1 MIQYVDIDHFKCFTL
16 HRINLSHITVLA
28 GANSAGKSSVIQSL
42 LLSRVAFER
51 LQAVN
56 FDPSIPVSIPL
67 NGEYLLSLGNSQE
80 VFNRDEGENFLH
92 FRFVGIANESI
103 QFVLRGDYI
112 EDSVYD
118 LLIDPLL
125 PPFELGN
132 LSLFSSQFHY
142 LNAERIGPRLKYEAS
157 SFTHPTVGFQ
167 GEYSAQILSDKNVK
181 VDQERHRADNL
192 PPTLLAQTRAWM
204 EFIVPGV
211 SIDDANLIGKLKTAE
226 VSFSKSSPTN
236 VGFGVSYVLPIVLAG
251 LIAPKGCMLIV
262 ENPEA
267 HLHPSGQSRI
277 GQFLARVAA
286 SGVQVI
292 VETHSEHII
301 NGIRVATL
309 DGTLKPADALVNF
322 FARTIDGKP
331 NVTSIHFTPK
341 GDLDQWP
348 RDFFDQQQQDFAR
361 LIRLKNQQ
369 QNN

>member
-125 PPFELGN
+125 PPL
-132 LSLFSSQFHY
+132 
-142 LNAERIGPRLKYEAS
+142 
-157 SFTHPTVGFQ
+157 
-167 GEYSAQILSDKNVK
+167 
-181 VDQERHRADNL
+181 
-192 PPTLLAQTRAWM
+192 
-204 EFIVPGV
+204 
-211 SIDDANLIGKLKTAE
+211 
-226 VSFSKSSPTN
+226 
-236 VGFGVSYVLPIVLAG
+236 
-251 LIAPKGCMLIV
+251 
-262 ENPEA
+262 
-267 HLHPSGQSRI
+267 
-277 GQFLARVAA
+277 RV
-286 SGVQVI
+286 
-292 VETHSEHII
+292 
-301 NGIRVATL
+301 R
-309 DGTLKPADALVNF
+309 
-322 FARTIDGKP
+322 
-331 NVTSIHFTPK
+331 
-341 GDLDQWP
+341 
-348 RDFFDQQQQDFAR
+348 
-361 LIRLKNQQ
+361 
-369 QNN
+369 